1 MEILPSIDI
10 KDGRNVR
17 LYQGDYDQVTT
28 FEESVLDAGRRRQAE
43 GARWLHVVDLDG
55 ARAGHPVNTALILQL
70 RRALD
75 LRIEVGGGLRS
86 VADVDRLLDAG
97 IDRVQLGTAA
107 LDDPA
112 LLDHVL
118 ARDPAALSVGL
129 DARDGIVRTGGWL
142 LSSGRRAEEVARV
155 LAARGVRCFSHT
167 DIAHDGAMGGP
178 NYAGLAAMQAALQTG
193 DPATRPLLIASGG
206 VSTLEHVRRLRDMGL
221 DGVIIGRAL
230 YTGAIALPD
239 ALRVAAGAEENAN
252 AG

>member
-28 FEESVLDAGRRRQAE
+28 FPDSVLDAGRRRQAE

-55 ARAGHPVNTALILQL
+55 ARAGHPVNMDLILEL
-70 RRALD
+70 RGALD
-75 LRIEVGGGLRS
+75 LCMEVSGGLRT

-107 LDDPA
+107 LEDPA

-129 DARDGIVRTGGWL
+129 DVRDGIVRTGGWL

-178 NYAGLAAMQAALQTG
+178 NYAALAAMQAALQTG
-193 DPATRPLLIASGG
+193 DPAPRPLLIAAGG
-206 VSTLEHVRRLRDMGL
+206 VSAIEHVRRLRDMGL
-221 DGVIIGRAL
+221 DGAIIGRAL
-230 YTGAIALPD
+230 YTGAITLRD
-239 ALRVAAGAEENAN
+239 ALAVAAGAQENSNAN
-252 AG
+252 